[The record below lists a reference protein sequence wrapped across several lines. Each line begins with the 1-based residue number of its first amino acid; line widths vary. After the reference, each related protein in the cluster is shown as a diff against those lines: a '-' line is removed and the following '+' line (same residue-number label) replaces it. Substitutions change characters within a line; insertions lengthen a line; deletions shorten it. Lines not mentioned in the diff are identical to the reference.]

1 MEKSAREK
9 SADRRD
15 GSGKYEQ
22 LRDGESIKLFSHKV
36 AQRAET
42 TSSYASPLLVD
53 GIDFCV
59 EPDVQLLVA
68 NPA

>member
-9 SADRRD
+9 FTDRGD
-15 GSGKYEQ
+15 GQ
-22 LRDGESIKLFSHKV
+22 LRDGESIKLLFREV

-53 GIDFCV
+53 GIYFSV

-68 NPA
+68 IPA